1 MASRTQKLTPCRL
14 WLNIHVYVGLAA
26 GFFFALLGLTGSL
39 SMYRQALDEVLNPQL
54 VIENPQ
60 DKPQNLDK
68 IFANIRLAHPSR
80 HGEWELEMPKSQ
92 DEMITAWYD
101 NPHETFGEYYAPLMV
116 SVNPYTAEV
125 VASRFWGH
133 TFSTWMYNLHTQLL
147 MGAFGARKVG
157 ILGLGL
163 IASCLSGL
171 YLWWPRNLASLRSLL
186 GIQHRQGISRF
197 AYDLHKLIG
206 AFSFPLLLLLAF
218 TGFHLAV
225 PTFLETIVDA
235 PGMRHG
241 EVGQTIR
248 STAVPNQ
255 HPVSLEEAVTIAR
268 GLFPHAEIRR
278 VATPAGEDG
287 TFRVNLRR
295 PEDINI
301 RHPLTMVWID
311 RWSGQIRE
319 VRNPNKFSLGQ
330 KFISTL
336 WPLHTGESF
345 SLIGRQLWFIIGL
358 APSWLF
364 ISGLL
369 QWLVKHE
376 IIENHPINLIKLNQT
391 LVKAAKA
398 TQYTT
403 NKFLSYLLALGIW
416 IAHQV
421 PSLLAW
427 IKSRV
432 TDK

>member
-147 MGAFGARKVG
+147 MGAFGARTVG
-157 ILGLGL
+157 IIGLGL

-295 PEDINI
+295 PKDINI

>member
-1 MASRTQKLTPCRL
+1 MSSQTQKLTPRHL
-14 WLNIHVYVGLAA
+14 WLNIHVYIGLAA
-26 GFFFALLGLTGSL
+26 GFFFVLLGLTGSV
-39 SMYRQALDEVLNPQL
+39 SMYRQALDELLNPQL
-54 VIENPQ
+54 VIQNPQ
-60 DKPQNLDK
+60 GKPQSLDK

-133 TFSTWMYNLHTQLL
+133 TFGTWLYNLHTQLL
-147 MGAFGARKVG
+147 MGAFGARTVG
-157 ILGLGL
+157 MLGLGL

-171 YLWWPRNLASLRSLL
+171 YLWWPRNFANFRNMIR
-186 GIQHRQGISRF
+186 IQHRQGISRF
-197 AYDLHKLIG
+197 AHDLHKLIG

-225 PTFLETIVDA
+225 PSLLETIVDA

-255 HPVSLEEAVTIAR
+255 HPVSLEEAITIAR

-287 TFRVNLRR
+287 SFRVNLRR
-295 PEDINI
+295 PEDVNI

-319 VRNPNKFSLGQ
+319 VRNPNKFTLGQ
-330 KFISTL
+330 RFIANM
-336 WPLHTGESF
+336 WPMHTGESF
-345 SLIGRQLWFIIGL
+345 SVVGRLLWFIIGL
-358 APSWLF
+358 TPSLLF

-376 IIENHPINLIKLNQT
+376 IMENHLIDLIKLNQT
-391 LVKAAKA
+391 LVNAAKA
-398 TQYTT
+398 TQNLTK
-403 NKFLSYLLALGIW
+403 KFLNYLLTLVIW
-416 IAHQV
+416 ITHQV
-421 PSLLAW
+421 PHLLAW

>member
-1 MASRTQKLTPCRL
+1 MASQTQKLTPCRL

-60 DKPQNLDK
+60 GKPQNLDK

-147 MGAFGARKVG
+147 MGTFGARTVG
-157 ILGLGL
+157 IFGLGL

-186 GIQHRQGISRF
+186 GIQHRQGILRF
-197 AYDLHKLIG
+197 AHDLHKLIG

-225 PTFLETIVDA
+225 PAFLETIVDA
-235 PGMRHG
+235 PDMRHG

-287 TFRVNLRR
+287 SFRVNLRR

-345 SLIGRQLWFIIGL
+345 SLIGRLLWFIIGL
-358 APSWLF
+358 TPSWLF

-403 NKFLSYLLALGIW
+403 NKFLSYLLTLGIW
-416 IAHQV
+416 LTHQV

-432 TDK
+432 TAK

>member
-295 PEDINI
+295 PKDINI